1 MKFRSSTL
9 LAAAILLPA
18 VGLINLSLSSQAQP
32 NPNRSTVLAQ
42 RSKLS
47 PEEKAAKR
55 QEKAAKFKEALGL
68 SDTQATQIAAIRESY
83 RPQMQAIR
91 EEGRTLR
98 EGGASEEQLQA
109 ARAKRR
115 EIRQQMYNE
124 IKAELTPEQAQ
135 KLEELKA
142 QRKAQKRNRRRN

>member
-18 VGLINLSLSSQAQP
+18 VGLINLSLSSQAQS
-32 NPNRSTVLAQ
+32 NPHRSTVLAQ

-68 SDTQATQIAAIRESY
+68 SDTQATQIEAIRESY

-98 EGGASEEQLQA
+98 EGGASEEQRQA

-142 QRKAQKRNRRRN
+142 QRKAQKRSRRRN